1 MKPKPTAKR
10 SLGVLERKEKSILT
24 EEDWYP
30 TTNGQVQVMLFIYKK
45 DEGPHRVCVWG
56 GDDFGLEKDFT
67 YAKDARDLYDQL
79 TDNTTQAQMRKLGMY
94 GA

>member
-1 MKPKPTAKR
+1 MKPKPMQKR
-10 SLGVLERKEKSILT
+10 SLGVLEKKEKNINT
-24 EEDWYP
+24 QENWYP
-30 TTNGQVQVMLFIYKK
+30 TTNGVVIVKMYIYKK
-45 DEGPHRVCVWG
+45 EEGPHRVCVWG

-67 YAKDARDLYDQL
+67 YAKDARDLYEQL